1 LKLLMGSLVPTGV
14 KTVLLLSQVVGAFK
28 DAPGRDDAAEHGS
41 VRADD
46 YYDDHPISES
56 QVLAAVARRRGPGTA
71 PPRPDDLFDFDQD
84 HYGGVA
90 AVAALARRARVGPNS
105 RVLDL
110 CAGLGGPARFLA
122 WSTGCRVTALER
134 HAGRAASALRLT
146 RLVGLSRGVT
156 VVRADALAVPFRT
169 AWFDACLSQEAL
181 LHVPDKVSVLR
192 ECHRVLAP
200 GGRLAFTDWIA
211 HPRLGDRERQR
222 LQAWMAATTLQ
233 TLASYRGLLGRAG
246 FGAIEAE
253 DISDEWRPVL
263 RRRHDAYRGL
273 RADGAGRHDEYRQL
287 HAFFVG
293 LVEDGK
299 LGGGRFTAT
308 R

>member
-1 LKLLMGSLVPTGV
+1 MGSLVPTGV

-28 DAPGRDDAAEHGS
+28 NAAVG
-41 VRADD
+41 VIDF
-46 YYDDHPISES
+46 YDHHPISEP
-56 QVLAAVARRRGPGTA
+56 QVLAAIARRRGPWAA

-90 AVAALARRARVGPNS
+90 AVAALARRARIGPTS

-122 WSTGCRVTALER
+122 WSFGCRITALELNP
-134 HAGRAASALRLT
+134 GRAAGAARLT
-146 RLVGLSRGVT
+146 RLVGLAGRVA
-156 VVRADALAVPFRT
+156 VVRADALASPFRT
-169 AWFDACLSQEAL
+169 AAFDACLSQEAL
-181 LHVPDKVSVLR
+181 MHIADKGAVLR

-211 HPRLGDRERQR
+211 HPRLADRERQQLR
-222 LQAWMAATTLQ
+222 QWMAATTLQ
-233 TLASYRGLLGRAG
+233 TLASYRLLLGRAG
-246 FGAIEAE
+246 FWAIEAE
-253 DISDEWRPVL
+253 DLSDEWRPIL
-263 RRRHDAYRGL
+263 RRRLEVHRGL
-273 RADGAGRHDEYRQL
+273 RDDLAGRLGQARHDEYQQL
-287 HAFFVG
+287 YAFLVG

-299 LGGGRFTAT
+299 LGGGRFTAA